1 MRESRRVVGGDE
13 GVKAGRVKLEE
24 TPVGVVDREETGRT
38 SRYVTGTGLVF
49 FGAVAALRLKPADDT
64 ECQPASQ
71 PASVLVSPCNTS
83 ACGATNGIVIV
94 LVHRNGSNRGRSVVW
109 FSFSLNMLSAFRTT
123 FDSCVLRRED

>member
-1 MRESRRVVGGDE
+1 M
-13 GVKAGRVKLEE
+13 KLEE
-24 TPVGVVDREETGRT
+24 TPAGVVDREETGRT

-64 ECQPASQ
+64 ECQ

-123 FDSCVLRRED
+123 FDNRVLRRED

>member
-24 TPVGVVDREETGRT
+24 TPAGVVDREETGRT

-49 FGAVAALRLKPADDT
+49 FGAVAALRLKSADDT

-71 PASVLVSPCNTS
+71 PAC
-83 ACGATNGIVIV
+83 
-94 LVHRNGSNRGRSVVW
+94 
-109 FSFSLNMLSAFRTT
+109 
-123 FDSCVLRRED
+123 